1 MLKGT
6 TEPCNSAQGKG
17 NCSDYLKMN
26 GFVYENLF
34 PNTGMSI
41 TNIFCHATEKK
52 TKQNKKILSLSAQ
65 CFGFSVYSYPTRC

>member
-6 TEPCNSAQGKG
+6 TQPCNSAQGKG
-17 NCSDYLKMN
+17 TCSDYLKMN

-52 TKQNKKILSLSAQ
+52 KQNKTKQKDS
-65 CFGFSVYSYPTRC
+65 